1 MHGLSVRL
9 LVAKELKSGLELA
22 AKMTVRAQENQQR
35 PKAAL
40 WLSVQVYPSAVLLAL
55 ILHHSRTFQS
65 NSNSIGISNCY
76 STSNNASNFNANS
89 NSNAITH
96 ITYDI
101 IFWMVRFAIP
111 YSFISL
117 LS

>member
-35 PKAAL
+35 LKAAL

-65 NSNSIGISNCY
+65 NSNSIGTSN
-76 STSNNASNFNANS
+76 STSNNAFNINANS
-89 NSNAITH
+89 NPNAITH

>member
-22 AKMTVRAQENQQR
+22 AKMTVRVQENQQR
-35 PKAAL
+35 LKAAL

-65 NSNSIGISNCY
+65 NSNSIG
-76 STSNNASNFNANS
+76 TSNNTSDNAFNITANS

-101 IFWMVRFAIP
+101 IFGWAD
-111 YSFISL
+111 L
-117 LS
+117 LFPIN

>member
-22 AKMTVRAQENQQR
+22 AKMTVRVQENQQR
-35 PKAAL
+35 LKAAL
-40 WLSVQVYPSAVLLAL
+40 WLSVQFFPSAVLLAL
-55 ILHHSRTFQS
+55 ILHHFRTSQC
-65 NSNSIGISNCY
+65 NSNSISTTNR
-76 STSNNASNFNANS
+76 TSNNASNIKTNS